1 MEKPQFLLVGCLILL
16 HIVVA
21 PWSWAANGD
30 RFTELAKKAQ
40 TEYSLAQEEWQRGL
54 AELVIRTNPEFTAVA
69 SAQRDLQLA
78 SIALRTARFDYLL
91 QHEPSRIV
99 LTNGL
104 SQFSNFNWSDDDSRA
119 LIELDPSYA
128 ALERKVSE
136 SRRKNDAQPD
146 WARFREYFRN
156 TLSHSNEYQVL
167 LKEFMSRTKQVEAL
181 LQLYKAK

>member
-1 MEKPQFLLVGCLILL
+1 MERPQFLLLGCLMLV

-21 PWSWAANGD
+21 PWSWAASGD

-40 TEYSLAQEEWQRGL
+40 MEYSLAQEKWQRGL

-78 SIALRTARFDYLL
+78 SIALRTARFDYVLR
-91 QHEPSRIV
+91 HDPSRIV

-104 SQFSNFNWSDDDSRA
+104 SQFSNFEWSDDDSRA
-119 LIELDPSYA
+119 LIEVDPSYA
-128 ALERKVSE
+128 ALERNVSE
-136 SRRKNDAQPD
+136 LRRKNDEQPD
-146 WARFREYFRN
+146 WAIFREYFRN
-156 TLSHSNEYQVL
+156 TLSQSHDYQIL
-167 LKEFMSRTKQVEAL
+167 LQEFMSRTKQVEAL